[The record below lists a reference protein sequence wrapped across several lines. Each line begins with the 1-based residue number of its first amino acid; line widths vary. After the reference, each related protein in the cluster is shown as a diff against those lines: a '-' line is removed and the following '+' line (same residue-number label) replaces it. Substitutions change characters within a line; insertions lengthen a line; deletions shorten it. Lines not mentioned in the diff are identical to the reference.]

1 MDPIYRRHAVP
12 PSSRTRLRW
21 WVLLWF
27 ALIFSPFIGFTLE
40 GNVSEAGLAKGMP
53 FALVAIAGLVA
64 LGLKDAR
71 ALRRLPEDVRAQW
84 REGRL
89 VPADGAPRVCPP
101 ARFAAN
107 RDFIEMVPEGV
118 VIARRTLLTMH
129 GVADRMR
136 KIWVSEQVGQLFV
149 PWRDIEEWVVDTAL
163 EGEDPYTLQLKTGG
177 AYTLRRFQ
185 PDGAG
190 EADLLDAVRSIGKV
204 PVRMRTDL

>member
-1 MDPIYRRHAVP
+1 MDPIYRRHSLP
-12 PSSRTRLRW
+12 PSSRTKLRW

-27 ALIFSPFIGFTLE
+27 VLIFSPFIGFTIE
-40 GNVSEAGLAKGMP
+40 GKVSEPGLARGVP

-89 VPADGAPRVCPP
+89 VPAEGAPRVYPP

-118 VIARRTLLTMH
+118 VIARRTLLTMQ
-129 GVADRMR
+129 GVADLVQ
-136 KIWVSEQVGQLFV
+136 KTWLSEQVGQLFV
-149 PWRDIEEWVVDTAL
+149 PWREIEEWVVDTSL
-163 EGEDPYTLQLKTGG
+163 EGEDPYSLQLKAGG

-185 PDGAG
+185 PDGAS